1 MSWLYLIIAG
11 LFEMIAVIM
20 MNEVNKRKNWQS
32 VSGML
37 LAFLASF
44 IFLSFAMS
52 NIPMG
57 VAYAIWTGI
66 GASGGAILGILFYN
80 ESKDWRRVLCIFL
93 IIVAVVGLKFIS

>member
-1 MSWLYLIIAG
+1 MSWIYLIIAG
-11 LFEMIAVIM
+11 LFEMLAVLM

-44 IFLSFAMS
+44 IFLALAMG

-57 VAYAIWTGI
+57 IAYAIWTGI
-66 GASGGAILGILFYN
+66 GASGGAIMGMLFYN
-80 ESKDWRRVLCIFL
+80 ESKEWRRVVCIFF
-93 IIVAVVGLKFIS
+93 IIGSVIGLKLIS